1 MAGPIDVTECGY
13 LDPVSAFA
21 RFAAEPFALLF
32 DSALKTPQY
41 GRYAFIAADPFLKLV
56 AKDGEIRLGDRCFQ
70 GDPFLTLKRELA
82 RYRQESRRNVPP
94 FQGGAAG
101 FFGYDLCH
109 HLEKLPA
116 PPPENDDVAFP
127 DMALGFYDVVVA
139 FDLWERRAWI
149 VSTGHP
155 ERDPGKRAVR
165 AAERTD
171 AFRAKLENVPSP
183 KPPAVIGFP
192 VSWESNFTR
201 ESYQACVARVVD
213 YIRAGDIFQA
223 NLSQRFR
230 ARVPD
235 YFDPFALYRRLRAVN
250 PAPFAAYLNFGD
262 VVLASSSPE
271 RFLRLRG
278 DMVETR
284 PIKGTRPR
292 GTTPAEDAAL
302 AEALRESAK
311 DRSEN
316 VMIVDLLR
324 NDLSRVCRDHSVH
337 VSELCVLES
346 FATVHHLVST
356 VTGNLREGM
365 DAVDL
370 LRAAFPGGSI
380 TGAPKVRAMEI
391 IAELEPTRR
400 GPYCGC
406 IGYIGFDGAMDT
418 NIAIRTLAF
427 TNKTAVFQAG
437 GGIVADSDPA
447 LEYGET
453 LDKAKA
459 LFACFE
465 APVSDKAV

>member
-271 RFLRLRG
+271 RFLRVRG
-278 DMVETR
+278 DRVETR

-292 GTTPAEDAAL
+292 GMAPAEDAAL

>member
-1 MAGPIDVTECGY
+1 MAGPIHVTECGY

-41 GRYAFIAADPFLKLV
+41 GRYTFIAADPFLKLV
-56 AKDGEIRLGDRCFQ
+56 AKDGEIRLGGRCFP

-94 FQGGAAG
+94 FQGGVAG
-101 FFGYDLCH
+101 YFAYDLCR
-109 HLEKLPA
+109 HLEKVPT

-155 ERDPGKRAVR
+155 ERDPGKRAAR

-171 AFRAKLENVPSP
+171 AFRAKLENVTSP

-201 ESYQACVARVVD
+201 ESYLARVAKVVD

-380 TGAPKVRAMEI
+380 TGVPKVRAMEI